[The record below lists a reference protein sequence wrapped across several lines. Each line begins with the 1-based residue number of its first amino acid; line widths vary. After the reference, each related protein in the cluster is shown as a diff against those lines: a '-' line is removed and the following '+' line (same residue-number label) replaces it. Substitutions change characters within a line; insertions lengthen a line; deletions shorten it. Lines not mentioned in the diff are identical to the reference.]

1 MDVRPLEA
9 DARRR
14 TIVSAG
20 QPVPLAAARA
30 AADAL
35 RELLE
40 PACARVEIAGS
51 IRRRKATVGDLELV
65 AIPRLVP
72 EPAGD
77 LWGTLRERD
86 LLAERVATL
95 IAAGELAPREVTITR
110 ADGSIEQGRRMG
122 RAYLA
127 LVFRELPVDLFIV
140 HPPAEWGVLFA
151 LRTGPG
157 DWNVRLVTECRRY
170 LRRVASGQVLTAAGP
185 LACPEEADFFR
196 ALGQPWLDPW
206 ERRPERVR
214 IDPRLLSETDPAPAP
229 AAPDVE
235 PRS

>member
-1 MDVRPLEA
+1 M
-9 DARRR
+9 
-14 TIVSAG
+14 SAG
-20 QPVPLAAARA
+20 QPVPLEAARA
-30 AADAL
+30 VAAAL
-35 RELLE
+35 RELLA
-40 PACARVEIAGS
+40 PACARIEIAGS

-65 AIPRLVP
+65 AIPRLVA

-77 LWGTLRERD
+77 LWGTELRERN
-86 LLAERVATL
+86 LLADRVAEL

-110 ADGSIEQGRRMG
+110 ADGSIEQARRMG

-140 HPPAEWGVLFA
+140 HPPAEWGVIFA

-157 DWNVRLVTECRRY
+157 DWNIRLVSECRRY

-185 LACPEEADFFR
+185 IACPEEADFFR
-196 ALGQPWLDPW
+196 ALGQPWVEPW

-214 IDPRLLSETDPAPAP
+214 IDPRLLAEAQGRERDGLDERDDRGRRESPALDAR
-229 AAPDVE
+229 
-235 PRS
+235 PR

>member
-1 MDVRPLEA
+1 
-9 DARRR
+9 
-14 TIVSAG
+14 VSTG

-30 AADAL
+30 VAVAL

-40 PACARVEIAGS
+40 PACVRIEIAGS

-86 LLAERVATL
+86 LLAERVAAL
-95 IAAGELAPREVTITR
+95 LAGGDLGPREVAITR

-127 LVFRELPVDLFIV
+127 LVFHALPVDLFIV
-140 HPPAEWGVLFA
+140 HPPAEWGVIFA

-157 DWNVRLVTECRRY
+157 DWNIGLVTAARRAG
-170 LRRVASGQVLTAAGP
+170 RRVAGGRVYAFGQP

-196 ALGQPWLDPW
+196 ALGQPWLDPAD
-206 ERRPERVR
+206 RHPERVR
-214 IDPRLLSETDPAPAP
+214 IEPHLLAEGPAPAR
-229 AAPDVE
+229 AG
-235 PRS
+235 SG

>member
-1 MDVRPLEA
+1 M
-9 DARRR
+9 
-14 TIVSAG
+14 SAG

-30 AADAL
+30 VADAL

-40 PACARVEIAGS
+40 PACTRIEIAGS
-51 IRRRKATVGDLELV
+51 IRRRKATVGDAELV

-86 LLAERVATL
+86 LLAERVAAL
-95 IAAGELAPREVTITR
+95 IAAGEFTVRMVRITR
-110 ADGSIEQGRRMG
+110 ADGSIEQGRRLG

-127 LVFRELPVDLFIV
+127 LVFRGLPVDLFIV
-140 HPPAEWGVLFA
+140 HPPAEWGVIFA

-157 DWNVRLVTECRRY
+157 DWNIRLVTEARNAG
-170 LRRVASGQVLTAAGP
+170 RRVDGGRVYALGQPV
-185 LACPEEADFFR
+185 ACPDEADFFR

-206 ERRPERVR
+206 ERRPDRVR
-214 IDPRLLSETDPAPAP
+214 IGPRILAEVPAPAP
-229 AAPDVE
+229 SSTLAADGE

>member
-1 MDVRPLEA
+1 MSD
-9 DARRR
+9 
-14 TIVSAG
+14 G
-20 QPVPLAAARA
+20 QAIPLAAALA

-65 AIPRLVP
+65 AIPRLVA

-86 LLAERVATL
+86 LLPERVAAL
-95 IAAGELAPREVTITR
+95 IDAGELAPREVTITR

-127 LVFRELPVDLFIV
+127 LVFRELPVDLFILR
-140 HPPAEWGVLFA
+140 PPAEWSVIFA
-151 LRTGPG
+151 LRTGSG
-157 DWNVRLVTECRRY
+157 DWNVALVTAARRAG
-170 LRRVASGQVLTAAGP
+170 RRVDGGRVYVHGQP
-185 LACPEEADFFR
+185 IACPEEGDFFR
-196 ALGQPWLDPW
+196 ALGQPWVDPW
-206 ERRPERVR
+206 ERLPERVR
-214 IDPRLLSETDPAPAP
+214 IDPRLLAETDPAPSAP
-229 AAPDVE
+229 APGME